1 MLDVVDLQQETG
13 DPAEPLE
20 LPPPPPPE
28 PPPVPPPPPLP
39 PGQSPATAPAKP
51 SGHKSTRGS
60 PFTVTGTKPSIT
72 QEHAATFSWLI
83 ATAQTRYGPATLSEC
98 SSEVITTDCVGKH
111 AKDLF
116 SHVAASL
123 GWREV
128 DIASATADES
138 RKRPVIFCV
147 MQTSDLLK
155 RWSQLGPRSWV
166 SRYFGAP
173 ELCDK
178 GNLARMM
185 RSCQRLCPE
194 GHFQFNPRTWVL
206 PEQLEELRGV
216 LEKSKSTYIVK
227 PEDGSQGDGIFLVQG
242 LHQLDIK
249 LSAQSGAAVVQK
261 YISKPLLLHGLKF
274 DLRMYVCL
282 AGGSSRAPPAAW
294 LCREGLARFC
304 TEAYEQPSKKN
315 MHRCMG
321 HLTNYSLNKRSSKFE
336 HCGQSVEEVYNDANT
351 ASKRPLTVCLRQLCH
366 EHLDFDIEAFYADAV
381 GIAQKVLGI
390 MAPTLTCHHRQHGS
404 SDEMRCFQV
413 LGFDVMLGHD
423 FKAYL
428 LEVNNSPSISI
439 DEALPIEPDMGE
451 EKLCRCMDMA
461 EVHRHQTSLVDLEVK
476 SAVMRETFQALL
488 GIDTNGSVE
497 SENFMHIP
505 VSNDSL
511 WQLLARVEAF
521 YYQAGGAD
529 VVLSLVLSPGTR
541 RLQEPPRPSRALAS
555 DVLSGLCAAQVGMA
569 ICNNVTSEVRLCER
583 QQFPARAWESSR

>member
-1 MLDVVDLQQETG
+1 MNILT
-13 DPAEPLE
+13 
-20 LPPPPPPE
+20 
-28 PPPVPPPPPLP
+28 
-39 PGQSPATAPAKP
+39 
-51 SGHKSTRGS
+51 ST
-60 PFTVTGTKPSIT
+60 
-72 QEHAATFSWLI
+72 
-83 ATAQTRYGPATLSEC
+83 
-98 SSEVITTDCVGKH
+98 
-111 AKDLF
+111 
-116 SHVAASL
+116 
-123 GWREV
+123 
-128 DIASATADES
+128 
-138 RKRPVIFCV
+138 
-147 MQTSDLLK
+147 
-155 RWSQLGPRSWV
+155 
-166 SRYFGAP
+166 
-173 ELCDK
+173 
-178 GNLARMM
+178 
-185 RSCQRLCPE
+185 
-194 GHFQFNPRTWVL
+194 
-206 PEQLEELRGV
+206 
-216 LEKSKSTYIVK
+216 
-227 PEDGSQGDGIFLVQG
+227 
-242 LHQLDIK
+242 
-249 LSAQSGAAVVQK
+249 
-261 YISKPLLLHGLKF
+261 
-274 DLRMYVCL
+274 
-282 AGGSSRAPPAAW
+282 
-294 LCREGLARFC
+294 
-304 TEAYEQPSKKN
+304 
-315 MHRCMG
+315 
-321 HLTNYSLNKRSSKFE
+321 
-336 HCGQSVEEVYNDANT
+336 
-351 ASKRPLTVCLRQLCH
+351 LRQLDQVKSSLKLRC
-366 EHLDFDIEAFYADAV
+366 DCDTVQAFYADAV

-529 VVLSLVLSPGTR
+529 VLLSLVLSRGTR

-583 QQFPARAWESSR
+583 QQFPARSWESSR

>member
-1 MLDVVDLQQETG
+1 MLEVVDLQQEA
-13 DPAEPLE
+13 DDQAEPIE

-28 PPPVPPPPPLP
+28 PPPVPPPPPPP
-39 PGQSPATAPAKP
+39 PGQSPARAPAKP
-51 SGHKSTRGS
+51 SGRNSTRGS
-60 PFTVTGTKPSIT
+60 PFT
-72 QEHAATFSWLI
+72 
-83 ATAQTRYGPATLSEC
+83 
-98 SSEVITTDCVGKH
+98 VITTDCVGKH

-282 AGGSSRAPPAAW
+282 AGGSSTAPPAAW

-304 TEAYEQPSKKN
+304 TEAYEQPSKRN

-321 HLTNYSLNKRSSKFE
+321 DGAEHSGSL
-336 HCGQSVEEVYNDANT
+336 
-351 ASKRPLTVCLRQLCH
+351 
-366 EHLDFDIEAFYADAV
+366 DI
-381 GIAQKVLGI
+381 
-390 MAPTLTCHHRQHGS
+390 
-404 SDEMRCFQV
+404 
-413 LGFDVMLGHD
+413 
-423 FKAYL
+423 
-428 LEVNNSPSISI
+428 
-439 DEALPIEPDMGE
+439 
-451 EKLCRCMDMA
+451 
-461 EVHRHQTSLVDLEVK
+461 
-476 SAVMRETFQALL
+476 
-488 GIDTNGSVE
+488 
-497 SENFMHIP
+497 
-505 VSNDSL
+505 
-511 WQLLARVEAF
+511 
-521 YYQAGGAD
+521 
-529 VVLSLVLSPGTR
+529 
-541 RLQEPPRPSRALAS
+541 
-555 DVLSGLCAAQVGMA
+555 
-569 ICNNVTSEVRLCER
+569 
-583 QQFPARAWESSR
+583 